1 MSNEYDHQPLKNDV
15 ELVRTLD
22 SSASIFVCVV
32 VEGSVHIEKRLNN
45 LWGVQ
50 RSSSSSSIRITSN
63 IGLSISKKFITSI
76 NKNPSQL
83 LPKRKLPLT
92 PHGVLILLINLLMMA
107 LMDMVDRQQI
117 NPAVNYFTAA
127 TAQKDEDGGED
138 GGDD

>member
-1 MSNEYDHQPLKNDV
+1 MFE
-15 ELVRTLD
+15 
-22 SSASIFVCVV
+22 SSAPASIFVCVVV

-63 IGLSISKKFITSI
+63 IGLSIIKKFLRQLIK
-76 NKNPSQL
+76 KNPSQL

-92 PHGVLILLINLLMMA
+92 PHGVLILLVNLLMMA
-107 LMDMVDRQQI
+107 FMDMVDRQQI
-117 NPAVNYFTAA
+117 DPAVNYFTAA
-127 TAQKDEDGGED
+127 TAQKDEDGGEN